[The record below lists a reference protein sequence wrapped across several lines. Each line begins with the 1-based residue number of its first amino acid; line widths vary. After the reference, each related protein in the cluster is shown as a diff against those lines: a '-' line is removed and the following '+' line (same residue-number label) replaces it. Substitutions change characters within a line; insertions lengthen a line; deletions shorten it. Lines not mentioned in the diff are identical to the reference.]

1 MPNLKNSDII
11 EHMLQ
16 VLISKIGRRT
26 SEGFAVVTIDAILK
40 ELESKYSFLK
50 YIKIKNML
58 YYDGIDAVSV
68 MSDINSVEST
78 KFYRAI
84 EDIIK
89 MTVRN
94 LDRNAGFFFINEFQE
109 AIDDNVDLVL
119 KENNID
125 LGLMKRHNIM
135 DEILNIENSEVVKH
149 VIMALT
155 RSLNRT
161 VPEAQSI
168 KTVIAL
174 VKKLEG
180 KYDFLKY
187 IEMTN
192 TPDLDALYSIRVLPS
207 INPYINNVSPTYM
220 GEALQ
225 KLIEEVGKSIEY
237 ETDQSFIE
245 DFKNELEDEYLLKIK
260 EVGVKLDLI
269 RNLLLRPGHELL
281 VKKTLEAL
289 IDIVG
294 KRTSEGFAVV
304 TIDTVIE
311 KLEKRHDVLKFI
323 KIDKSRYMDGFDAI
337 SIMPDINSVESYKLG
352 KAIQDIIKVTQENL
366 KDKARSVIE
375 DFKNKLGDIYLSKIE
390 EMGINLFLLE
400 MRFFI

>member
-94 LDRNAGFFFINEFQE
+94 LDRNAGFFFINEFQK

>member
-94 LDRNAGFFFINEFQE
+94 LDRNAGFFFINEFQK

-390 EMGINLFLLE
+390 EMGVNLFLLE